1 MTGSAQPKMTQSNMN
16 SILVS
21 LPPYEEQRQIN
32 LQLSNV
38 FGVLNHIDNE
48 KTNIVKLIAK
58 TKSKIFDLAIRGK
71 LVPQNPDDEPAA
83 VLLERI
89 RVEKEALIKQGKI
102 KRDKKESIIYRGDDN
117 SILSEVLIQKN

>member
-71 LVPQNPDDEPAA
+71 LVPQTPDDEPAA